1 MCPLCIGTAT
11 LLVSSGT
18 SAGGLA
24 TLLFRLRTRKHR
36 PIVPFAGDLC
46 REGEP
51 EQKDLRSARTQA
63 DSCAAGFS
71 GSSLSYSFLTTA

>member
-24 TLLFRLRTRKHR
+24 TLLFRLRARKHR
-36 PIVPFAGDLC
+36 PIAPFAGDLC
-46 REGEP
+46 REDEP
-51 EQKDLRSARTQA
+51 EHKELRSQLA
-63 DSCAAGFS
+63 DDVPMRNCFDD
-71 GSSLSYSFLTTA
+71 

>member
-24 TLLFRLRTRKHR
+24 TLLFRRCAVKKRR
-36 PIVPFAGDLC
+36 VAISAAAGDHGDVPAP
-46 REGEP
+46 RNRTVV
-51 EQKDLRSARTQA
+51 RSATLGEWRATEPSKDRA
-63 DSCAAGFS
+63 
-71 GSSLSYSFLTTA
+71 

>member
-24 TLLFRLRTRKHR
+24 TLLFRLRTRKHK
-36 PIVPFAGDLC
+36 PIAPIAGDLC
-46 REGEP
+46 REDEP
-51 EQKDLRSARTQA
+51 EHKELRSQLVDDVPMRNCF
-63 DSCAAGFS
+63 DD
-71 GSSLSYSFLTTA
+71 

>member
-24 TLLFRLRTRKHR
+24 ALLLRRRAGKNGSLAHPRTDRR
-36 PIVPFAGDLC
+36 SVFAELQAAFQNAVK
-46 REGEP
+46 R
-51 EQKDLRSARTQA
+51 RT
-63 DSCAAGFS
+63 
-71 GSSLSYSFLTTA
+71 TTGKLDRT